1 MYDYD
6 PLLQIPEDKQHL
18 VIGGEVHVW
27 SEQIDS
33 ISLDPTAWPRS
44 SAAAEILWSGP
55 RLSNPKRTQL
65 TVARRLGEMRERM
78 VARGVMA
85 EPVHM
90 PYCMM
95 EENQCNG

>member
-1 MYDYD
+1 MYDYN
-6 PLLQIPEDKQHL
+6 PLLDIPEDKQHL
-18 VIGGEVHVW
+18 VIGGEVHIW

-33 ISLDPTAWPRS
+33 VSLDPTAWPRS
-44 SAAAEILWSGP
+44 STAAEILWSGP
-55 RLSNPKRTQL
+55 TLSNPMRTQPR
-65 TVARRLGEMRERM
+65 VARRLGEMRERM
-78 VARGVMA
+78 VARGTMA